1 MSPEET
7 FRGDEW
13 VFVVYFLLVKG
24 WCPLSLRLCGCHEE
38 ERKGS
43 SGKSGKLSKDN
54 IKPSWE
60 LHRLE
65 ADFSGQFGDY
75 LLFQQLVKS
84 SKGLE

>member
-1 MSPEET
+1 MGVMRKKE
-7 FRGDEW
+7 RGAVE
-13 VFVVYFLLVKG
+13 
-24 WCPLSLRLCGCHEE
+24 
-38 ERKGS
+38 
-43 SGKSGKLSKDN
+43 SGKLSKDN

-84 SKGLE
+84 SKDLE

>member
-1 MSPEET
+1 MRKKE
-7 FRGDEW
+7 RGAVE
-13 VFVVYFLLVKG
+13 
-24 WCPLSLRLCGCHEE
+24 
-38 ERKGS
+38 
-43 SGKSGKLSKDN
+43 SGKLSKDN

-84 SKGLE
+84 SKDLE